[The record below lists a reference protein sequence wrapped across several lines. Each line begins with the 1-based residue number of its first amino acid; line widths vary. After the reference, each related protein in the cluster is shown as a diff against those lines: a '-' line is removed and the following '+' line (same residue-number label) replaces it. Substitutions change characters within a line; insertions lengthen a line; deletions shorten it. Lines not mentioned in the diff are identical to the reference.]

1 MSFAVA
7 ADNPNYK
14 SENGLL
20 LSKDGRTLV
29 SGVNGCVTIPDG
41 VTAIGAYAFFGRLGL
56 TSVTVSASVTS
67 IAKTAFADCGV
78 LMSFAVAADNP
89 NYKSE
94 NGLLLSKDGRT
105 LIQGVN
111 GRVTIPDGVTAIGAC
126 AFGYCSGLLSVAI
139 PSGVTAIGANAFE
152 HCSGLTSVTIPSSVT
167 VIGDMAFAYCDG
179 LTSVTIPSSVTDIGY
194 WVFNGCTKLQN
205 IEWQV
210 DPAVETVEAK
220 IPDEVDAAKV
230 TVAVVP
236 TVKTVRPNGAKVKV
250 MRDGHNIT
258 AFLDIPKADASGTVD
273 LASATVKEE
282 IAREP
287 LDTGKGAEIHLDDPS
302 EPTLKTAPTKPGLV
316 YTLREGATLDAMKDD
331 DWTVGDGQPWT
342 PAVTVKGGASGFYSI
357 RVSKE

>member
-1 MSFAVA
+1 M
-7 ADNPNYK
+7 
-14 SENGLL
+14 
-20 LSKDGRTLV
+20 
-29 SGVNGCVTIPDG
+29 
-41 VTAIGAYAFFGRLGL
+41 
-56 TSVTVSASVTS
+56 
-67 IAKTAFADCGV
+67 
-78 LMSFAVAADNP
+78 
-89 NYKSE
+89 
-94 NGLLLSKDGRT
+94 
-105 LIQGVN
+105 
-111 GRVTIPDGVTAIGAC
+111 
-126 AFGYCSGLLSVAI
+126 
-139 PSGVTAIGANAFE
+139 
-152 HCSGLTSVTIPSSVT
+152 
-167 VIGDMAFAYCDG
+167 
-179 LTSVTIPSSVTDIGY
+179 TDIGY
-194 WVFNGCTKLQN
+194 GVFDGCTKLQN

-230 TVAVVP
+230 TVAVPP
-236 TVKTVRPNGAKVKV
+236 TVKTVKAPTGVRVKV
-250 MRDGHNIT
+250 MRDGHDIT